1 MAIGINDLDFD
12 DDEYGFEPT
21 NDTTTQ
27 DTDPIEPPT
36 PEPQPAPEQN
46 GTTETDPKPE
56 LDDRSIISEF
66 LKSRGIEDISKIKY
80 EGEDGEEEEI
90 DWDSLDSSE
99 KLSILNQ
106 LNSGSENDL
115 DDSELQL
122 INTIRSSRMS
132 PSEYLNYITQRGVDQ
147 YSQSLQGANQV
158 YEIDQYSDED
168 LFITDL
174 ITRMGRENITDDE
187 AREALDRAKAN
198 EALFKKQASAI
209 RNEYKKIEDENR
221 QYELY
226 LEEQRRQEQYNQF
239 AKSIQDQIVGF
250 NEFQGFELNM
260 DQEDKEELYD
270 FIVGFDEAGNSIL
283 GKAINDPSV
292 LVKMAWFAL
301 HGEQMLDDISDY
313 VKQQVTKVRKDS
325 YNKGVE
331 DARAGKVKDGSK
343 KPVTAYKPKPNNNP
357 GQISIDDL
365 D

>member
-36 PEPQPAPEQN
+36 PEPQLAPEQN

-56 LDDRSIISEF
+56 LDDRGIISEF

-147 YSQSLQGANQV
+147 YSQSLQGAN
-158 YEIDQYSDED
+158 
-168 LFITDL
+168 
-174 ITRMGRENITDDE
+174 
-187 AREALDRAKAN
+187 
-198 EALFKKQASAI
+198 
-209 RNEYKKIEDENR
+209 
-221 QYELY
+221 
-226 LEEQRRQEQYNQF
+226 
-239 AKSIQDQIVGF
+239 
-250 NEFQGFELNM
+250 
-260 DQEDKEELYD
+260 
-270 FIVGFDEAGNSIL
+270 
-283 GKAINDPSV
+283 
-292 LVKMAWFAL
+292 
-301 HGEQMLDDISDY
+301 
-313 VKQQVTKVRKDS
+313 
-325 YNKGVE
+325 
-331 DARAGKVKDGSK
+331 
-343 KPVTAYKPKPNNNP
+343 
-357 GQISIDDL
+357 
-365 D
+365 